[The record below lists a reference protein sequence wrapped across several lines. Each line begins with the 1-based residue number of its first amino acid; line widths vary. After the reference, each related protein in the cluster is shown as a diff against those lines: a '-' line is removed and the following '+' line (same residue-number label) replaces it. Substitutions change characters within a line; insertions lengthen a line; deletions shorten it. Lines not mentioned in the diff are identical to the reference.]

1 MKRYIGLSVTAILFL
16 IVIIISCEEE
26 IRDNTDIYNNKTKIE
41 VKNDILNDLK
51 RYVYLPFDKVSSE
64 LQSKGLK
71 LSFYPK
77 GRGNEHDTYN
87 FSNNEGTKFYI
98 ICVEDNS
105 VVDACFGLSDIK
117 KVDSIV
123 SRFSYWEKR
132 LQDFEFKNHFYA
144 KIVSYDNSFNNT
156 YNNRASFLLD
166 FNKNKSSLG
175 NAYEEIKGNKIS
187 GYVYFLYDRN
197 KNKAISYVGFNVED
211 KKGLTGDDMKLNKI
225 NYLKNE

>member
-1 MKRYIGLSVTAILFL
+1 MKRYIGLSVTVILLL

-26 IRDNTDIYNNKTKIE
+26 IRENTDIYNEKTKIE

-51 RYVYLPFDKVSSE
+51 QYVYLPFDKVSSE

-77 GRGNEHDTYN
+77 GKGHKHDTYN
-87 FSNNEGTKFYI
+87 FSNNEGTKFYV
-98 ICVEDNS
+98 ICVEDSS
-105 VVDACFGLSDIK
+105 VVDARFCLSDMK
-117 KVDSIV
+117 MFDSIL

-132 LQDFEFKNHFYA
+132 LQDFEFKNNFYA
-144 KIVSYDNSFNNT
+144 KMLSYDNSFNNS
-156 YNNRASFLLD
+156 YNNRASFILD
-166 FNKNKSSLG
+166 FNKNKFFLG

-197 KNKAISYVGFNVED
+197 KNEAISYVGFNVED
-211 KKGLTGDDMKLNKI
+211 KKGLI
-225 NYLKNE
+225 NDIK

>member
-1 MKRYIGLSVTAILFL
+1 MKRYIGLSVTAILLL

-175 NAYEEIKGNKIS
+175 NAYEEIKGNQIS

-197 KNKAISYVGFNVED
+197 KNQAISYIGFNVED
-211 KKGLTGDDMKLNKI
+211 KNGLTGNDMKLNQI
-225 NYLKNE
+225 NYLKNK